1 MGNSLG
7 IRKKRTAKVMK
18 IDGTAFR
25 LKPPVSAGEVLKNH
39 PGFSVLDAD
48 EVKSLGVR
56 ARPLAA
62 GDPIR
67 AGRLYFLVH
76 LPRLPAEGNPRRA
89 YSGNLRVSAKDRLES
104 LLLSRRAVS
113 DLAVH
118 HQPAAA
124 AAVAVA
130 EKSPEGGMRL
140 RMRLPK
146 AEVVKLVEESR
157 DAGEITKKIVEL
169 AASVRSTPEPP
180 TPGAARKEKRTRFM
194 EMPAEIIA

>member
-7 IRKKRTAKVMK
+7 IRKKKTAKVMK
-18 IDGTAFR
+18 IDGTTFR
-25 LKPPVSAGEVLKNH
+25 LKPPLSAGDVLKNH

-48 EVKSLGVR
+48 EVKTLGVR
-56 ARPLAA
+56 ARPLAN

-67 AGRLYFLVH
+67 AGHLYFLVH
-76 LPRLPAEGNPRRA
+76 PPPLPADNNPRRA

-113 DLAVH
+113 DLAMH
-118 HQPAAA
+118 HRPAAEA

-130 EKSPEGGMRL
+130 EKSPDGSMRL

-146 AEVVKLVEESR
+146 AEVARLLEESK
-157 DAGEITKKIVEL
+157 DAGEITRKIVEL
-169 AASVRSTPEPP
+169 AASVRSTQGPP
-180 TPGAARKEKRTRFM
+180 TPGVARKKRTRFM